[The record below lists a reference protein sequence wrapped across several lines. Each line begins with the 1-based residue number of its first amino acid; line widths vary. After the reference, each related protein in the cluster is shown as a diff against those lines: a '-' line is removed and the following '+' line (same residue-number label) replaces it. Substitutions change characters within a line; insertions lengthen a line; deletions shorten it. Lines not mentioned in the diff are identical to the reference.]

1 MLPLTF
7 VPYGELGERAH
18 VVVDGAAQAAT
29 ALTLSHWPGSPT
41 PIDLRADLSAESA
54 FLAAARPELF
64 AEIDLVTNDHFDQDG
79 LMSAYALVA
88 PGEASERR
96 AAAIDVARAG
106 DFGTFV
112 DRDSARLAMA
122 IAGLEDED
130 RTTLPAE
137 VFAGDYGQ
145 ACGALYLALLPQV
158 SAWLD
163 DVGALRPLWEAED
176 AHLSASLDALA
187 TGAVALREDPG
198 RDLAVVDVPEDWV
211 ARVAYRFTRVEAHAV
226 HPMAVNTST
235 SCLRVLTRQGSRYRL
250 ELRYETWVML
260 VSRPVRLRP
269 DLRPLAVHLSA
280 LEPAG
285 VTWTA
290 DPPGALTP
298 VLEPRG
304 GHSDLAPDVVLG
316 AITDHLDR
324 AAPAWDP
331 FAARNQES

>member
-7 VPYGELGERAH
+7 VPYDEVGARAH
-18 VVVDGAAQAAT
+18 VVVDGAARAST

-41 PIDLRADLSAESA
+41 RVELRADLSAESA

-64 AEIDLVTNDHFDQDG
+64 AGIDAVTNNHFDQDG

-88 PGEASERR
+88 PDEAGARR
-96 AAAIDVARAG
+96 AAAVDVARAG
-106 DFGTFV
+106 DFGVFAE
-112 DRDSARLAMA
+112 RDSARLAMA
-122 IAGLEDED
+122 IAALEDEE
-130 RTTLPAE
+130 RTTLPRS
-137 VFAGDYGQ
+137 VFGGDY
-145 ACGALYLALLPQV
+145 ARVCGALYLALLPRV

-176 AHLSASLDALA
+176 AHLGASLDALA
-187 TGAVALREDPG
+187 TGAVTLREDLAH
-198 RDLAVVDVPEDWV
+198 DLAVVDVPDDWV
-211 ARVAYRFTRVEAHAV
+211 TRVAHRFTRVEAHAV

-235 SCLRVLTRQGSRYRL
+235 SCLRVLTRQGSRCRL
-250 ELRYETWVML
+250 ELRYESWVMV
-260 VSRPVRLRP
+260 VSRPVRARP

-285 VTWTA
+285 VVWTA

-304 GHSDLAPDVVLG
+304 GHSDLAPDTVLG
-316 AITDHLDR
+316 AITHHLDT

-331 FAARNQES
+331 FAARTQEP